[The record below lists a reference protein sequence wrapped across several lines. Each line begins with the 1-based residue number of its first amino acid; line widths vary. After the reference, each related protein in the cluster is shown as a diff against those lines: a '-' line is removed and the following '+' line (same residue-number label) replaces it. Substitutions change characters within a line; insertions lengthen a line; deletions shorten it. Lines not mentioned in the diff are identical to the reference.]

1 MVNKTKQASVSVFKL
16 PEGFKDMAPQ
26 AQDKAVSIWSAANL
40 GAEIVPVNIPEGG
53 LPAYLRRDVGKRAD
67 INRMLASP
75 IPVAKFIVEARKLGG
90 GWRDLSAALV
100 GGYSRSAFGYG
111 NPVVKVQLKEKSVV

>member
-1 MVNKTKQASVSVFKL
+1 
-16 PEGFKDMAPQ
+16 MAPQ
-26 AQDKAVSIWSAANL
+26 DQDKAVRIFCAANL
-40 GAEIVPVNIPEGG
+40 GAQIVPVNVPKGG
-53 LPAYLRRDVGKRAD
+53 LPAYLRRDSGKRAD

-75 IPVAKFIVEARKLGG
+75 IPVAKFLDEARKLGG

-111 NPVVKVQLKEKSVV
+111 NPAVKIIV